1 MRLCY
6 GEGVVAL
13 PKAPSFKL
21 EIVIG
26 QRCKYL
32 FFECMQCSP
41 AACALNVVF
50 SQLIFEMAYVYV
62 RRPCLK
68 FLHLVD
74 CKPTLADIH

>member
-32 FFECMQCSP
+32 ISECMQCSR
-41 AACALNVVF
+41 CVCSECGFFTIDIRNGMRVRSTTLLEIFTF
-50 SQLIFEMAYVYV
+50 S
-62 RRPCLK
+62 
-68 FLHLVD
+68 
-74 CKPTLADIH
+74 